1 MSVDHQRLMTAA
13 REILVAIGE
22 DPWREGLIE
31 TPRRFAD
38 AWAEFI
44 DFEPGR
50 MRTHFASVES
60 DQMVVVS
67 GMETYSLCEH
77 HLLPF
82 RVEMAVGYIPK
93 DKLLGLS
100 KFGRIVEHAAHRLQ
114 LQERLTRNVAD
125 MVAELTDTM
134 DVAVV
139 ARGTHSCMAM
149 RGVRM
154 EAAMTTSVMLGHFR
168 DLPEARAEFLELIR
182 R

>member
-1 MSVDHQRLMTAA
+1 MPVDHSMLMQAA
-13 REILVAIGE
+13 RDILYAIGE
-22 DPWREGLIE
+22 DLDREGLKD

-38 AWAEFI
+38 AWREFI
-44 DFEPGR
+44 DFKPGILS
-50 MRTHFASVES
+50 THFARVET

-82 RVEMAVGYIPK
+82 RVRLAVGYIPK

-100 KFGRIVEHAAHRLQ
+100 KFGRIVEYAAHRLQ

-125 MVAELTDTM
+125 LVVELTKTD

-154 EAAMTTSVMLGHFR
+154 EAEMTTSVMLGHFR
-168 DLPEARAEFLELIR
+168 QLPEARAEFLELAR
-182 R
+182 P